1 MLCRAGVFFFSSRR
15 RHTRYWRD
23 WSSDVCSSDLVRT
36 RIGNGEPW
44 EHLVPAAVRRRV
56 GEIYAAGKKRL
67 PGTGGLK
74 IVDRLK
80 PNAASFFKWG
90 PGVCTQIVAKG
101 YVVDS
106 GRPNALG
113 YRTVARPLQ
122 MRERARHRAIR
133 AFQRHSWRRVPC
145 KKGPPCLAA
154 SLCAHYGP
162 PATRRRAHW
171 AAGGTPGPR
180 SVGALPLSQA
190 HSPLVAYDSFGLPAR
205 ECSRPAPSRPRV
217 RTASLSIA
225 QFLLSYAF
233 HHFVGERLGLLRGLG
248 GGDEGQEVFDDVA
261 HPGEAIA
268 ARREARLRGGCVHH
282 SAHQVIGDHGG
293 MDLLGDHFR
302 AGAGELLQFQRALQR
317 PQIQFDIPAF
327 AIQLQ

>member
-1 MLCRAGVFFFSSRR
+1 MPQAFSNGV
-15 RHTRYWRD
+15 
-23 WSSDVCSSDLVRT
+23 
-36 RIGNGEPW
+36 
-44 EHLVPAAVRRRV
+44 
-56 GEIYAAGKKRL
+56 
-67 PGTGGLK
+67 
-74 IVDRLK
+74 
-80 PNAASFFKWG
+80 
-90 PGVCTQIVAKG
+90 
-101 YVVDS
+101 
-106 GRPNALG
+106 
-113 YRTVARPLQ
+113 
-122 MRERARHRAIR
+122 R
-133 AFQRHSWRRVPC
+133 AFVRKSWRRAMWLTQV
-145 KKGPPCLAA
+145 GPTPWGTAL
-154 SLCAHYGP
+154 SHAHYRCARGRSIVPYGP
-162 PATRRRAHW
+162 FSGTLGGECHAKKALPAWRLRCARTPAHRPHADERIG

-268 ARREARLRGGCVHH
+268 ARRQARLRGGCVHH

-302 AGAGELLQFQRALQR
+302 AGAGELLQF
-317 PQIQFDIPAF
+317 
-327 AIQLQ
+327 